1 MPSANGSAPQGFTA
15 LSAKPGIQEAL
26 RGVKRLEPVDV
37 SDDEGG
43 KTAHSSPFKKKKRKK
58 SSKKKEKRLA
68 ELAGTLHSRVPLK
81 VEPVQATAHS
91 LMPDPAMEY
100 EPEADG
106 PAPTPTPSPVSSSDG
121 ETLFVRRAYDSSP
134 ITYPTSSDDEGERPP
149 PTPTPTRAPAIVYG
163 FADETAAADEN
174 DTASVAMDEFTTDVE
189 EVAVAELKE
198 VAMVDAME
206 AEEDAEVEEVEDQEV
221 KETEEVEEI
230 KEAKEVQAMDAEEG
244 PPASAT
250 APQPH
255 NVASDSDMLVAFL
268 LGFLAGFVN
277 ERNATHRLVA
287 AIRAE
292 IDRLKSRAPHPRR
305 RRLNALNLHWRL
317 VGMRLVFQTFKG
329 DYDAIAARL
338 EVLEQNHEALKV
350 KVKRLRNRT
359 QRDMRSQDTSI
370 EYHTECLNKV
380 HEAHEAATGA
390 KLW

>member
-1 MPSANGSAPQGFTA
+1 
-15 LSAKPGIQEAL
+15 
-26 RGVKRLEPVDV
+26 
-37 SDDEGG
+37 
-43 KTAHSSPFKKKKRKK
+43 
-58 SSKKKEKRLA
+58 
-68 ELAGTLHSRVPLK
+68 
-81 VEPVQATAHS
+81 
-91 LMPDPAMEY
+91 MPDPATES
-100 EPEADG
+100 EPEADD

-134 ITYPTSSDDEGERPP
+134 ITYPSSSDDEGERPP
-149 PTPTPTRAPAIVYG
+149 PTPTPTRATAVVYG
-163 FADETAAADEN
+163 FAGETAAADEN
-174 DTASVAMDEFTTDVE
+174 DTASVAMDESTSDVE

-198 VAMVDAME
+198 VAMVDAE
-206 AEEDAEVEEVEDQEV
+206 RAEEDEEAEVVEAQQVEV
-221 KETEEVEEI
+221 TEEVEEI
-230 KEAKEVQAMDAEEG
+230 KQAKEVEATEAKEG

-250 APQPH
+250 TPQGPIP

-277 ERNATHRLVA
+277 ERNANHRLVA

-305 RRLNALNLHWRL
+305 RRLSALNLHWRL

-359 QRDMRSQDTSI
+359 QRDVRSQDTSI
-370 EYHTECLNKV
+370 EYHTEVSTLE
-380 HEAHEAATGA
+380 HSSGF
-390 KLW
+390 LL